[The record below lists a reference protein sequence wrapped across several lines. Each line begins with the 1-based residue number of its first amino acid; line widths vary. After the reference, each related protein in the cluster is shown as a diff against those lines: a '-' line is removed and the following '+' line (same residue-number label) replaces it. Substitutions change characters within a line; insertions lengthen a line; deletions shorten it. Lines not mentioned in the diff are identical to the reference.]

1 MNIRLC
7 DFGFA
12 RSMSCNTLVLTSIKV
27 RGLVFKNPVLG
38 EPSIPQGTPLYMA
51 PELVQEK
58 PYTHRFMHDDAVDVV
73 RGNGVVC
80 GGYNSFVVASIF
92 GLLA

>member
-1 MNIRLC
+1 
-7 DFGFA
+7 
-12 RSMSCNTLVLTSIKV
+12 
-27 RGLVFKNPVLG
+27 
-38 EPSIPQGTPLYMA
+38 MA

-80 GGYNSFVVASIF
+80 GGYTSFVVASIF